1 LKKEGAETMWWI
13 YVLVALFIEAYA
25 LLSPLKRRAVIIAVF
40 FIVNLIIHFTGTQ
53 YLGMLYAS
61 AQKDLAGNIVWTIDL
76 ADRVNSTI
84 TVLYANVVALVVN
97 LFIALWTL
105 YAYFSKQVERW

>member
-1 LKKEGAETMWWI
+1 MWWI

-25 LLSPLKRRAVIIAVF
+25 MLSPLRRRAVIIAVF
-40 FIVNLIIHFTGTQ
+40 FVVNLIVHITGTQ

-61 AQKDLAGNIVWTIDL
+61 AQKDSSGNIVWTLDL
-76 ADRVNSTI
+76 SDRVSNTI
-84 TVLYANVVALVVN
+84 AVLYANVVAFVIN

-105 YAYFSKQVERW
+105 YAYFTERVRRW